1 MIKVQNL
8 SKKYGSIIA
17 IDDIS
22 FQVEKGEILGFLG
35 PNGAGKTTTMRIL
48 TGYMPPDTGSIEI
61 SGIDMM
67 ESPLNAKNEIGYL
80 PEHPPVYN
88 DMTVEGFLN
97 FVAGLKGVEEDKEKA
112 IGNSMERCGIADVKN
127 RLIGNLSKG
136 YRQRIGIAQAIL
148 NDPSVLVLDEPTI
161 GLDPK
166 QIIEIRELIK
176 ELGKQRT
183 VILSTHI
190 LPEVMMTC
198 TKVVIIN
205 KGKIALET
213 SLGDLSIRLDEDNE
227 ITVRTRNTTTDISGE
242 LQSLPYIT
250 SVKKLTQGEY
260 LVKGQNG
267 ENVTDRLAQAIIEK
281 GWGLKEIKTQSNSLE
296 DLFLKVISSETER

>member
-213 SLGDLSIRLDEDNE
+213 SLGDLSSRLDEDNE

>member
-1 MIKVQNL
+1 ML
-8 SKKYGSIIA
+8 
-17 IDDIS
+17 
-22 FQVEKGEILGFLG
+22 
-35 PNGAGKTTTMRIL
+35 
-48 TGYMPPDTGSIEI
+48 
-61 SGIDMM
+61 
-67 ESPLNAKNEIGYL
+67 ESPLKAKNEIGYL
-80 PEHPPVYN
+80 PENPPLYN
-88 DMTVEGFLN
+88 DMTVSGYLN
-97 FVAGLKGVEEDKEKA
+97 FVAGLKGVENGKDSA
-112 IGNSMERCGIADVKN
+112 INSSMERCGIADVAN

-205 KGKIALET
+205 KGRIALET
-213 SLGDLSIRLDEDNE
+213 SLGDLSTRLDKDSEL
-227 ITVRTRNTTTDISGE
+227 TLKTRNTTDITEKLIS
-242 LQSLPYIT
+242 QPYI
-250 SVKKLTQGEY
+250 SSAKKISEGEY
-260 LVKGQNG
+260 IVKGQNV
-267 ENVTDRLAQAIIEK
+267 EDITDRLAQYVIDN
-281 GWGLKEIKTQSNSLE
+281 GWGLKEIRSQSSSLE
-296 DLFLKVISSETER
+296 DLFLKVISSETKV